1 VTPAEASDLRLQ
13 LIDNL
18 TSGPYA
24 DIVCHLEQNAYITSI
39 AAESLRTSRLWWMN
53 SEAVELLEAVSP
65 SFPDDFTL
73 DSCSLPSERVSGIV
87 VFERPKLALDAVGGG
102 EMRVD
107 AICWFPSTLTAS
119 GPGISLISFRYMEG
133 IGLTWLGR
141 ADWPY
146 DFAVSDRIGEDMYD
160 SSQASVVEDRQ
171 VFGSMW
177 ALVDQRKVVS
187 ATEEPLER
195 SARRRAARQNVDP
208 NVTRVAIH
216 DPNPTAASSGHAVGA
231 REFRHRWVVSPFWR
245 SQPYGPGNALRK
257 PVLVGPYVKG
267 PKDAPMLPPARAV
280 WRIAPR

>member
-1 VTPAEASDLRLQ
+1 MTPAAASDLRLD

-24 DIVCHLEQNAYITSI
+24 DIVSSIEGNPFVTSL
-39 AAESLRTSRLWWMN
+39 AAGALRSSRLWWVTE
-53 SEAVELLEAVSP
+53 EAV
-65 SFPDDFTL
+65 D
-73 DSCSLPSERVSGIV
+73 LPAERLSGLV
-87 VFERPKLALDAVGGG
+87 VFERPKVSIDSVGGG
-102 EMRVD
+102 LMHVD
-107 AICWFPSTLTAS
+107 ALCWFPSTLTAS
-119 GPGISLISFRYMEG
+119 GPGISLVSFRLLER

-141 ADWPY
+141 SDWPF
-146 DFAVSDRIGEDMYD
+146 DFAVGDRIGEDRYD

-171 VFGSMW
+171 VFGSIW
-177 ALVDQRKVVS
+177 ALVDQKKVVT

-195 SARRRAARQNVDP
+195 SARRRAERKTVDP

-216 DPNPTAASSGHAVGA
+216 DPNPLPSHAGQSVSS

-245 SQPYGPGNALRK
+245 SQPYGPGNVLRK

-280 WRIAPR
+280 WRIAP